1 MKKLFYFGSMLFF
14 AALTYS
20 CATDDKAILEPYTTI
35 ELDGY
40 KYKTDLVAT
49 FQGQVGEEVTLGLGV
64 YDKFDIYGVDFGDGK
79 IVADTVC
86 GENGGL
92 KGDDGLT
99 KPGTAHTSA
108 TTFKGTVAGDGIVK
122 VYGKSDIWY
131 LTISGKLMISP
142 SWQMSSRSA
151 FRVPV
156 LRRLPCPH

>member
-86 GENGGL
+86 GEDIAAHKVDDIGL
-92 KGDDGLT
+92 LHGRRSLYAALLGNF
-99 KPGTAHTSA
+99 P
-108 TTFKGTVAGDGIVK
+108 K
-122 VYGKSDIWY
+122 VIK
-131 LTISGKLMISP
+131 
-142 SWQMSSRSA
+142 
-151 FRVPV
+151 F
-156 LRRLPCPH
+156 